1 MKGEKRGIC
10 PATHQC
16 KQRLL
21 FQQRRNEDAKG
32 CSTAAVRTDTLRHWY
47 DTHTNTQ
54 KWEVVLWET
63 AQSRHDAIHPRLS
76 TVPNLTRS
84 DVIGDGGFVYH
95 IWRGSDTASLG
106 IGRQR
111 PSFTKASPSGALQTK
126 RVLTG
131 FVVQNKPF
139 LRFLRCEVNPGSR
152 RISHC
157 GCAVFSNLFTNV
169 SCFRLMCA

>member
-1 MKGEKRGIC
+1 MSCLLKIMKCYRLTNLLASPWASEREKRGIC

-16 KQRLL
+16 KQRLF

-47 DTHTNTQ
+47 DTNTQ

-76 TVPNLTRS
+76 TVPNLTWS

-106 IGRQR
+106 IGRER
-111 PSFTKASPSGALQTK
+111 PSFTKSLA
-126 RVLTG
+126 
-131 FVVQNKPF
+131 FWN
-139 LRFLRCEVNPGSR
+139 
-152 RISHC
+152 
-157 GCAVFSNLFTNV
+157 FTNKARAHGICSPKQTLSEIPAV
-169 SCFRLMCA
+169 WG